1 MSGAWEETEMQR
13 AFHVAIA
20 DDWEMS
26 LGLGEYEAATRGLAW
41 EPGDFIRATTADGI
55 QGVLDAKYGDLTLPL
70 LLVCIDT
77 DALAASGVEVDH
89 EAGSTTVRIDGPLP
103 SGDPGV
109 IREIIPLRR
118 DEQRWMAPVDLGD

>member
-1 MSGAWEETEMQR
+1 MELHR

-26 LGLGEYEAATRGLAW
+26 IGLGEYEAATRGVAY
-41 EPGDFIRATTADGI
+41 EPGGFIRATTLDGI
-55 QGVLDAKYGDLTLPL
+55 QAVLDTKYHDLMLPL
-70 LLVCIDT
+70 ILVCIDT

-89 EAGSTTVRIDGPLP
+89 ESGSTRVRIDGPLP
-103 SGDPGV
+103 SADPEV

-118 DEQRWMAPVDLGD
+118 DQQRWMAPVGLDE